1 MNSKV
6 GADKRLSYYLETPKA
21 VIAELHSHA
30 EGITNPEAA
39 RRLDANGYNSIVSLS
54 DSGGLVPVRY
64 HVTTWQSLALF
75 ATIALT
81 WHALGNVAGLI
92 AALFAIGV
100 ITANIWR
107 EQNGGSFAYHIDQLL
122 PARAVVMRSSVEKV
136 IDRREL
142 VVGDVVV
149 LRQGDIVPADLRI
162 LAERHFTTDDSQL
175 TGSNEIVH
183 KYSHALE
190 QEVPAAHRQNIAL
203 MGTKVMS
210 GRARGIV
217 IATGIHTEIG
227 RIANLAY
234 STPRRWS
241 LTETT
246 VEHLSPGWLASCA
259 GVAAVAWFLVPRG
272 YVSGEVAWAVTAIA
286 AVAATLGG
294 FTLGSTLLGWR
305 ARRQSMRR
313 GIEFKRTSAL
323 TNLAAADVALI
334 DEAGFVTT
342 GAKTVT
348 EFRIGKRVYN
358 PTGGGYEPNG
368 EIKRDNGRVVGQ
380 KTLSDM
386 ALFFEAAALTSRASL
401 LRPDAEHDDWHVAG
415 PHADGLLLALA
426 HKAGIDHTEL
436 HLSYPEMAHHKF
448 DSARQR
454 TSVVHRYDH
463 RALVFVRG
471 AAEAVLDEC
480 DNLWDGGHTHKLGK
494 NERQELAD
502 YYHELQRSGHEI
514 ILLAYKSLP
523 GKSADNLT
531 MKQTEHGLTLLG
543 SLAVDS
549 PLAAEATPKLANL
562 AHTGV
567 RLSLI
572 SRRPT
577 AQAAALAARVGFV
590 YSVIIDG
597 HQIRQY
603 DDSQLVEALTAGA
616 LFVHLNPEDRLRLVD
631 IARYHDLRIA
641 VSGNG
646 LQAIPALRHAHVGIA
661 DDSASQVV
669 IDEANLRIV
678 DNDLS
683 SLNAAII
690 ASRNHYRALQ
700 TALSVSLGD
709 SLTLICF
716 TLLGL
721 AAFVVWHAPLGF
733 TALFAIALISLS
745 PIGIGS
751 LSYYSRKR
759 TSTSLPED
767 FRSLPIRPSASLA
780 KGFFA
785 AVFATFAYFIY
796 FGSQSLS
803 PGYIALE
810 SIFTLHAATV
820 VLATLVLLQLVNIW
834 FDAPRVVRQ
843 DPEKYVPWFAV
854 VLGLAALLIYLPPIQ
869 NVIHTEPL
877 GIADWVAVILAA
889 VSFIVIRW
897 AIRRE
902 QRQTRHSIIE
912 FHHEVHGHGSSPKI

>member
-39 RRLDANGYNSIVSLS
+39 RRLDENGYNSIVSLS
-54 DSGGLVPVRY
+54 DSGGLVPLRY
-64 HVTTWQSLALF
+64 HLTTWQSLALF

-92 AALFAIGV
+92 AALFAIG
-100 ITANIWR
+100 IIATNIWR

-136 IDRREL
+136 VDRREL
-142 VVGDVVV
+142 VIGDVVV
-149 LRQGDIVPADLRI
+149 LRQGDIVPADLRL

-183 KYSHALE
+183 KYSHPLAH
-190 QEVPAAHRQNIAL
+190 EVPAAQRQNIAL
-203 MGTKVMS
+203 MGTKVLS

-241 LTETT
+241 LTQMTIER
-246 VEHLSPGWLASCA
+246 LSPGWLAICA
-259 GVAAVAWFLVPRG
+259 GVAAVTWTLVPRG
-272 YVSGEVAWAVTAIA
+272 YVSGEMAWAVTAIA

-294 FTLGSTLLGWR
+294 FTLGSAILGWR
-305 ARRQSMRR
+305 ARSQARRR
-313 GIEFKRTSAL
+313 GVDFQRTSAL
-323 TNLAAADVALI
+323 TNLAATDVALL

-342 GAKTVT
+342 GAKAVT
-348 EFRIGKRVYN
+348 EFRVGKRVYN

-368 EIKRDNGRVVGQ
+368 DIKRDNGRVVGQ
-380 KTLSDM
+380 KTLGDM
-386 ALFFEAAALTSRASL
+386 GLFFEAAALTSRASL
-401 LRPDAEHDDWHVAG
+401 LRPDAEHNDWHVAG

-426 HKAGIDHTEL
+426 HKAGINHTEL

-463 RALVFVRG
+463 RAMVFVRG
-471 AAEAVLDEC
+471 AAEAVLQEC

-502 YYHELQRSGHEI
+502 YYREMERTGHQVV
-514 ILLAYKSLP
+514 LLAYKSLP
-523 GKSADNLT
+523 GKATDKLT

-543 SLAVDS
+543 SVAIDS
-549 PLAAEATPKLANL
+549 PLAAEAKAKLTNL
-562 AHTGV
+562 VHTGI

-572 SRRPT
+572 SPRPV
-577 AQAAALAARVGFV
+577 AQAIALAAKVGFD
-590 YSVIIDG
+590 YSAVIDG
-597 HQIRQY
+597 HQIHQS
-603 DDSQLVEALTAGA
+603 DDNQLVEALREGA

-646 LQAIPALRHAHVGIA
+646 LQGVPALRHAHVGIA
-661 DDSASQVV
+661 DESAHASV
-669 IDEANLRIV
+669 IDEANLV
-678 DNDLS
+678 LVGNDLS
-683 SLNAAII
+683 GLNAAVI
-690 ASRNHYRALQ
+690 ASRNHVRALR

-709 SLTLICF
+709 GLTKLCF
-716 TLLGL
+716 TLLGV
-721 AAFVVWHAPLGF
+721 AAFVLWHAPLGF
-733 TALFAIALISLS
+733 TALFAIALIALSPLGIASLS
-745 PIGIGS
+745 H
-751 LSYYSRKR
+751 YSRKR
-759 TSTSLPED
+759 TSTSRPED
-767 FRSLPIRPSASLA
+767 FRSLPVRPSASFA

-810 SIFTLHAATV
+810 SVFTLHAATV
-820 VLATLVLLQLVNIW
+820 VFAALVLLQLVNTW
-834 FDAPRVVRQ
+834 FDAPKIVRQ
-843 DPEKYVPWFAV
+843 DPEKYVPWFAG
-854 VLGLAALLIYLPPIQ
+854 VLGVAALLIYLPPVQ
-869 NVIHTEPL
+869 EVIHTQPL
-877 GIADWVAVILAA
+877 GIADWAAASLAA

-912 FHHEVHGHGSSPKI
+912 FHHEVHGHGSSPKV